1 MSGVDRGAPAA
12 QGLCT
17 TGEAVIVLADDLI
30 WGTRL
35 AGHLRAL
42 GAVPLRVGSTAA
54 FEQALAAGAAR
65 RAVVDLTS
73 MSYDGLAAAARAHAG
88 GLRVIA
94 VGQHDDRAMRSAARA
109 AGAERVFSYRHLFEK
124 GRPALAA
131 WLGVP
136 VSAPASGAAWAL
148 DDRAEGPLR

>member
-1 MSGVDRGAPAA
+1 MSGVDTGVPAARGASA
-12 QGLCT
+12 

-30 WGTRL
+30 WANRL

-42 GAVPLRVGSTAA
+42 GAMPLRVGSTAA
-54 FEQALAAGAAR
+54 FEEALAAGAAR

-73 MSYDGLAAAARAHAG
+73 ISYDGVAAAARAHAA

-94 VGQHDDRAMRSAARA
+94 VGQHDDRVLRSAARA
-109 AGAERVFSYRHLFEK
+109 AGAERVYSYRHLFEK

-136 VSAPASGAAWAL
+136 APAPGAAAVPTVAGP
-148 DDRAEGPLR
+148 AEGPSR